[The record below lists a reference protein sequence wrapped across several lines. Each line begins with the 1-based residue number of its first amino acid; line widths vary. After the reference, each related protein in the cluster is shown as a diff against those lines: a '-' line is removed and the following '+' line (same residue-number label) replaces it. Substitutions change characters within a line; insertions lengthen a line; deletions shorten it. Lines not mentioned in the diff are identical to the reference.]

1 MGDEKFAEFSKALA
15 SGVSRRQALKL
26 AGATALG
33 GALSLLGAGGARGQV
48 PGRCRRVGVPCR
60 QDGECC
66 DYFCNPATGRCAC
79 FPGTFFCRRTR
90 RCIGCGPSEVF
101 NPETCECECVEGTT
115 PCDGACCTAEQT
127 CCTGPYGGAC
137 CNADE
142 TCCVDF
148 YGGATCCPPGVACC
162 PGGYCDYYGYGC

>member
-1 MGDEKFAEFSKALA
+1 MGEEKFAEFSKALA

-33 GALSLLGAGGARGQV
+33 GALSLLGARGAGGQV

-60 QDGECC
+60 QSEECC
-66 DYFCNPATGRCAC
+66 EYFCDPNTGRCAC
-79 FPGTFFCRRTR
+79 PPGLFTCRHTR
-90 RCIGCGPSEVF
+90 RCVTCRPPGVF
-101 NPETCECECVEGTT
+101 NPETCQCECPEGTT
-115 PCDGACCTAEQT
+115 ACDGSCCTAE
-127 CCTGPYGGAC
+127 
-137 CNADE
+137 E
-142 TCCVDF
+142 TCCVNF